1 MDLFDDTL
9 AIIVAEATAQFFV
22 VHGRLVLFL
31 APHLCHRC
39 RLKDFE
45 LIVFLLGPLDQVRA
59 FNVDEKFKKEL
70 PELDGTITFRY
81 KEKQINK

>member
-22 VHGRLVLFL
+22 VHGGLVLFL
-31 APHLCHRC
+31 APHLCHRR

-45 LIVFLLGPLDQVRA
+45 LIVFLLGPLDQVCA
-59 FNVDEKFKKEL
+59 FNVDEKLKKEL
-70 PELDGTITFRY
+70 PQLNGTITF
-81 KEKQINK
+81 K